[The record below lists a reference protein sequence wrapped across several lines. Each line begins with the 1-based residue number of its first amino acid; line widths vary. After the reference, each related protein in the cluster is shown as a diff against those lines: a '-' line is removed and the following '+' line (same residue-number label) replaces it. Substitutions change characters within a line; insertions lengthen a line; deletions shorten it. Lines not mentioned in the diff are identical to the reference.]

1 MQINFRWLTFAF
13 MLAATRLSA
22 QTDTLKLS
30 LQETEK
36 RFLTNNLSLI
46 ASKYNVES
54 AKALITQARL
64 WDNPILVTDQNVYDN
79 TRRFFNHGTNTG
91 QVFIQLNQVFKTAG
105 KRGKQVQLA
114 TDNAQIQQKQFDE
127 LMRNLHYNLVLDY
140 YQLAVLQGQNQVYDK
155 ELSITKGLITGM
167 EGQYK
172 AGNISLKDLI
182 RIKALQYSLASDDL
196 ELQRR
201 LTDIEAELKT
211 LLLLPANQALDAE
224 DPGDQN
230 QTAQTLPAD
239 TTLIR
244 MAQSRPDV
252 LIDGLTALYAADNLR
267 YQKALAVPDITF
279 GPEFDQNSS
288 YSPNYFGLS
297 ISLPLPVWNLNKGN
311 IKSASFDQKT
321 RESVA
326 LESRYRAGAEVIAAV
341 NRYKLT
347 EKLFQDT
354 HADFDQNYDKLFNG
368 MLKSYRQKEVGL
380 VEFID
385 FFDAYRETRLKLL
398 QQRFDVHKA
407 AADINFN
414 AGNTVINP

>member
-1 MQINFRWLTFAF
+1 MRTLFRWTTLAL
-13 MLAATRLSA
+13 MLAATRLAA

-30 LQETEK
+30 LPETEK
-36 RFLTNNLSLI
+36 RFLEKNLSLI
-46 ASKYNVES
+46 AGKYNVES
-54 AKALITQARL
+54 AKALIQQAKL
-64 WDNPILVTDQNVYDN
+64 WDNPTLVTDQNVYDQ
-79 TRRFFNHGTNTG
+79 TRKFFYHGPGTG
-91 QVFIQLNQVFKTAG
+91 QIFVQLNQVFKTAG
-105 KRGKQVQLA
+105 KRGKQVAMA
-114 TDNAQIQQKQFDE
+114 TDNAQIQQKQFDD

-140 YQLAVLQGQNQVYDK
+140 YQLAVLQGQSQVYDK
-155 ELSITKGLITGM
+155 ELAVTKGLITGM

-172 AGNISLKDLI
+172 AGNISLKDLM
-182 RIKALQYSLASDDL
+182 RIKALEYSLANDDL
-196 ELQRR
+196 ELQRQ

-211 LLLLPANQALDAE
+211 LLQLPANQALDAA
-224 DPGDQN
+224 DPGDQDKTS
-230 QTAQTLPAD
+230 QPLPAD

-244 MAQSRPDV
+244 MAQNRPDV
-252 LIDGLTALYAADNLR
+252 LIDHLSALYAADNLR
-267 YQKALAVPDITF
+267 YQKALAVPDITL

-311 IKSASFDQKT
+311 IKSASFDQKA
-321 RESVA
+321 REAAA
-326 LESRYRAGAEVIAAV
+326 LESRYRAGADVIAAV

-347 EKLFQDT
+347 EKLYQDT
-354 HADFDQNYDKLFNG
+354 HADFDQNYDKLFSG

-407 AADINFN
+407 AADVNLN
-414 AGNTVINP
+414 AGNTVITP